1 MALIKL
7 KVKGGF
13 GNQLSQISFAYKLL
27 KMYSKSKLFIDKKL
41 CSRANKR
48 YINIG
53 NLVSKTNNDYFYLDD
68 LPVSDIFTT
77 KYNFSLFQTFV
88 LSIHE
93 IILFILK
100 LIDIGSRLVGL
111 NFYFN
116 SNFYKMLS
124 RIGIYTDSNRF
135 FIDFNSSF
143 IPVITI
149 SGYFQDI
156 KYHIDQKEALKK
168 FFLIKPPFI
177 DNKLSNK
184 LNPDIESASFLIRL
198 GKDKVLNFN
207 TEIFLEES
215 YKIISKIKKNYNFL
229 FFSDKEDLLNKLE
242 IKFSEP
248 KFFAESDPKVQL
260 YLASLSNLFVL
271 DSSSFAWWAYFLS
284 DNNRKIVIKY
294 SKWFRDNDQYNPGF
308 FKGDKIYSID
318 V

>member
-7 KVKGGF
+7 KLKGGF

-27 KMYSKSKLFIDKKL
+27 KMHSKSKLFIDKTVY
-41 CSRANKR
+41 SRVAKR
-48 YINIG
+48 DIKIG

-77 KYNFSLFQTFV
+77 KFNFSMFQTFV

-93 IILFILK
+93 IILFILR
-100 LIDIGSRLVGL
+100 LIIIVSRVIGF
-111 NFYFN
+111 NFFFN

-124 RIGIYTDSNRF
+124 RIGIYTDNNRF

-156 KYHIDQKEALKK
+156 KYHKDQKEALKK
-168 FFLIKPPFI
+168 FFLIKPSFI
-177 DNKLSNK
+177 DNKLNNK
-184 LNPDIESASFLIRL
+184 LNPDIENASFLLRL
-198 GKDKVLNFN
+198 GKDKMLNFN

-229 FFSDKEDLLNKLE
+229 FFSDKQDLLNKLE
-242 IKFSEP
+242 IKFSDP
-248 KFFAESDPKVQL
+248 KFCIESDPKLQL

-284 DNNRKIVIKY
+284 DNNRKIVIIY

-308 FKGDKIYSID
+308 FKGDKIYSIE